1 MFLIGWSGGALVEF
15 SIVLV
20 LAIIVFMAIATLF
33 GWEYVH
39 DKLRREKKEDAK

>member
-1 MFLIGWSGGALVEF
+1 MPLIGWSGGALVEF
-15 SIVLV
+15 AIVIV
-20 LAIIVFMAIATLF
+20 LAIIIFMVVAGLF